1 MILSTKLIS
10 LNLLTRIYVS
20 QDERQ
25 SQFLYGR
32 IQKTNSNEENS
43 DFENET
49 GTDMIDVLEDDEIVI
64 DDD

>member
-1 MILSTKLIS
+1 MK
-10 LNLLTRIYVS
+10 RI
-20 QDERQ
+20 
-25 SQFLYGR
+25 
-32 IQKTNSNEENS
+32 NEENR